1 MDEPTWIDESVILQ
15 IHELQLEEHG
25 GLSGIRD
32 RGLLSS
38 AVFRSRNLWAYAGA
52 DFAALAAAYA
62 IGIAR
67 NHPFNDGNKRTAAV
81 ACELF
86 LRLNDRVLQA
96 SDDEWYETMIRV
108 ATGAMIETE
117 LADWI
122 QNRLGMLE

>member
-38 AVFRSRNLWAYAGA
+38 AVFRSRNLWAYAGE

>member
-1 MDEPTWIDESVILQ
+1 MDEPAWIDESVILQ

-38 AVFRSRNLWAYAGA
+38 AVFRSRNLWAYAGE